1 MISKITPFDLDEG
14 KQTVFSKPLSLTL
27 SINLFYQKLGFVTE
41 NGEKIS
47 NYIRDIKEI
56 VREFEFED

>member
-1 MISKITPFDLDEG
+1 MISKITPYDLDEG
-14 KQTVFSKPLSLTL
+14 KQTDFSNPLALTL
-27 SINLFYQKLGFVTE
+27 TINHVNQKLGLVTE

>member
-14 KQTVFSKPLSLTL
+14 KQTVFSKPLTLTL
-27 SINLFYQKLGFVTE
+27 SINLFYQKLGLVTE

-47 NYIRDIKEI
+47 NYIRDI
-56 VREFEFED
+56 